1 MEGPCVQTDRGV
13 LAPGMKADINV
24 FQPPTGSHAAPL
36 GVLASGCDHPGA
48 TILL

>member
-24 FQPPTGSHAAPL
+24 FQTY
-36 GVLASGCDHPGA
+36 SGC
-48 TILL
+48 

>member
-24 FQPPTGSHAAPL
+24 FQNCRRPDRTRRRW
-36 GVLASGCDHPGA
+36 VY
-48 TILL
+48 